1 MPAEPKPLLPLFVA
15 LGQAVEG
22 VLGQRP
28 VELAVAREGPDALL
42 RSMAAGRST
51 LALAQLVAERVGSVL
66 VDKLG
71 VGHSL
76 PNTGGLGPM

>member
-1 MPAEPKPLLPLFVA
+1 MFVT
-15 LGQAVEG
+15 LGQAVKD

-42 RSMAAGRST
+42 RSMAARRST
-51 LALAQLVAERVGSVL
+51 LALAQLMAEGAGSAL
-66 VDKLG
+66 VDRLG

-76 PNTGGLGPM
+76 PNTGGLVPKRP